1 MRTHSHKEALKV
13 TTTNNKGFEAIS
25 RREQGLKRQLTAGQ
39 MSMIA
44 IGGAIG
50 TGLFMGSAYAIGYAG
65 PGVLVSYAIGA
76 LITLLLMG
84 CLAEMTVAHST
95 SGSFGA
101 FAEFYISPL
110 AGFLVRYAYW
120 AAMVLGVGTEVTAI
134 AIYMKYWFA
143 NVAEWVWIVSFSS
156 VLILL
161 NAISVKTFGRFEYWF
176 STIKIAAIVGFILL
190 AVYVIF
196 GSGNGDYGVHHYT
209 AHGGFLP
216 NGFQGMWVAVIVSIF
231 SYVSVEMIAVAA
243 GEARDPQRAV
253 KQAFRATIL
262 RLVVFYLLTLALM
275 LAIVPWVDAG
285 NAQSPFVTVMQLT
298 GIPWATGVMNFVIL
312 IAALSAMNSQLYIT
326 TRMMFSL
333 SRGGYAPR
341 ALGSVSKSGVPL
353 NALLLSSSGIA
364 LATLVNLLYPA
375 SSFIMMMSLAMFGA
389 IFTWFMIFLTHYFFR
404 RYYQRHGELP
414 LSFRMRLFPYS
425 TLLGLVLMGAVMIT
439 TFFTEAFRMTLVF
452 GVPFLLLLT
461 LVYWL
466 FLRKPR
472 DAVDTL

>member
-1 MRTHSHKEALKV
+1 M